1 MPRSFAFYS
10 IIKEG
15 RKTQESGEKKL
26 KSKEIILALLR
37 EHPEYSARK
46 LAEAI
51 GITPKAV
58 EKQLANLKAAGVI
71 KHEGPDKG
79 GRWVIP

>member
-1 MPRSFAFYS
+1 MPRTFDFYS
-10 IIKEG
+10 IIKVG
-15 RKTQESGEKKL
+15 KKTQESREKKL

-37 EHPEYSARK
+37 EHLKYSARK

-51 GITPKAV
+51 GITPKTD

-71 KHEGPDKG
+71 KHEDPDKG
-79 GRWVIP
+79 GRWVIL